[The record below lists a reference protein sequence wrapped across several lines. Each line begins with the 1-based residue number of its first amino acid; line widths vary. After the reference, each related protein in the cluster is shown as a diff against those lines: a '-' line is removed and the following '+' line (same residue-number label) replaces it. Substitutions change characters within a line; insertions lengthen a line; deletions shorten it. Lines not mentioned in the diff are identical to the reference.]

1 MPLPKAAEHEP
12 GPAELVGSRR
22 KRSFPWCGS
31 GREMDV
37 SSIVAGWEAQRVSGQ
52 HQRKSSE
59 TLVSEPLFG
68 SFCADTKGPRPQ
80 AKSPHA
86 QTAISGKACT
96 RKAHRNSSLHQWWSE
111 DASMS
116 ASLVSFWASR
126 KKLARRRNRPFA
138 DDRSPQQKFG
148 DPPSEVCTT
157 FFFFLKF
164 FICQNSFNF

>member
-1 MPLPKAAEHEP
+1 MGRCFCEQVPRPARKPSPEGKACGRVGGPYGAAEHGP
-12 GPAELVGSRR
+12 GPAVLVGRREKQSLPGCGSRR
-22 KRSFPWCGS
+22 
-31 GREMDV
+31 EMAV
-37 SSIVAGWEAQRVSGQ
+37 SSIVAGWEAEQVPGQRR
-52 HQRKSSE
+52 RKFSE

-86 QTAISGKACT
+86 QTTISGKACT

-126 KKLARRRNRPFA
+126 KKLARRRNIP
-138 DDRSPQQKFG
+138 
-148 DPPSEVCTT
+148 
-157 FFFFLKF
+157 
-164 FICQNSFNF
+164 